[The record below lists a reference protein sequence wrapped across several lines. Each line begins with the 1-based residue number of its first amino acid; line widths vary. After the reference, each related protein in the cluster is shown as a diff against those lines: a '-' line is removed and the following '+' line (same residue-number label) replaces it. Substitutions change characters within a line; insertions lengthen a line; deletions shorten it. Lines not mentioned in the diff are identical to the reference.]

1 MTKAQSYLT
10 TLRSRDLDTLTCI
23 TKKEACRNSIF
34 SAHPLKLCKSEKML
48 SAESEEL
55 RGCLLIMTQRPS
67 AIRI

>member
-1 MTKAQSYLT
+1 MTQAQSYLT
-10 TLRSRDLDTLTCI
+10 TLRSRDLDPLTCI
-23 TKKEACRNSIF
+23 TKKEGVSKFNI

-48 SAESEEL
+48 SAESKGL

>member
-1 MTKAQSYLT
+1 MTQAQSYLT
-10 TLRSRDLDTLTCI
+10 TLRSRDLRTLTCI
-23 TKKEACRNSIF
+23 TKKEGVSKFNISV
-34 SAHPLKLCKSEKML
+34 HPLKLCKSEKMV